1 MKPELV
7 RLVLYSQ
14 DYLGA
19 AEFAEVMGLSK
30 QAFHQRLTRGHLLEP
45 IARLKMGPVWTKKS
59 IAEWLRR
66 QQ

>member
-1 MKPELV
+1 MKPELI
-7 RLVLYSQ
+7 RLSCYRQ

-45 IARLKMGPVWTKKS
+45 LVRLKMGPVWSKAS
-59 IAEWLRR
+59 VAEWLRR
-66 QQ
+66 N